1 MHSLDSAWIQVR
13 YYLHLVSKSR
23 GTNNGTVHAYDISFR
38 CKNAYEM
45 PIIIGAKL
53 QINFQTQLKKI
64 RRVLDVAIFLQYFI
78 YALY

>member
-1 MHSLDSAWIQVR
+1 MARCTLTIFHSVAKMLN
-13 YYLHLVSKSR
+13 K
-23 GTNNGTVHAYDISFR
+23 
-38 CKNAYEM
+38 M

-64 RRVLDVAIFLQYFI
+64 RRVFDVAIFLQYFI